1 MKKVP
6 KHLGIIIDG
15 NRRWAKSRGVPA
27 FFGHKKGFDRV
38 SEIGEYSLEKG
49 IKILTLYCFSTEN
62 WQRSEKEVKYL
73 MNLLADAFSDENI
86 NKINKRGVA
95 IKVIGQK
102 EKLKKSLQEKIEKAE
117 ELTKKNEKGVLNLA
131 ISYGGR
137 SEIIEA
143 VKKVF
148 EKKLAITEKNISD
161 NIWTAKLPDPDLII
175 RTGGERRLSN
185 FLTWQSVYSELFF
198 CDKPWPAFTKKDLDN
213 VLEDYSKRERRFGK

>member
-1 MKKVP
+1 
-6 KHLGIIIDG
+6 
-15 NRRWAKSRGVPA
+15 
-27 FFGHKKGFDRV
+27 
-38 SEIGEYSLEKG
+38 
-49 IKILTLYCFSTEN
+49 
-62 WQRSEKEVKYL
+62 L
-73 MNLLADAFSDENI
+73 MNLLADAFNDENI

-102 EKLKKSLQEKIEKAE
+102 EKLRKSLQEKIEKAE